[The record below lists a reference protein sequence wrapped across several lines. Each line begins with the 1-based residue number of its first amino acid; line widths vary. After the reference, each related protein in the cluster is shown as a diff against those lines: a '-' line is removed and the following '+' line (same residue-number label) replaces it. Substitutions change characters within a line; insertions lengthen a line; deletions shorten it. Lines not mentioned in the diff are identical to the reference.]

1 MIITAAVDPAMLLA
15 KLLDLPS
22 RPCTVNLPAKAA
34 MVEIRFMSFLRA
46 SVLALLLIGWIP
58 VANTCALAS
67 AFPQIFSDCCN
78 DPASPNKASDCD
90 EGSCISCASIET
102 ALFVTAAALVPLASS
117 ERQDQWLSR
126 LLARLSAKHNDY
138 SRVIDQDIGPPSLP
152 IWQIVARSGL
162 PARAPS
168 IA

>member
-1 MIITAAVDPAMLLA
+1 
-15 KLLDLPS
+15 
-22 RPCTVNLPAKAA
+22 
-34 MVEIRFMSFLRA
+34 MSFLRA

-58 VANTCALAS
+58 VVNTCALAS

-78 DPASPNKASDCD
+78 EPALPNRASDCD
-90 EGSCISCASIET
+90 DGSCISCASIET
-102 ALFVTAAALVPLASS
+102 GLFVTAAPLVPLAPV
-117 ERQDQWLSR
+117 ERQDQWFSR
-126 LLARLSAKHNDY
+126 LLARLSANDNDS
-138 SRVIDQDIGPPSLP
+138 SRVIDQDTGPPSLP

>member
-1 MIITAAVDPAMLLA
+1 
-15 KLLDLPS
+15 
-22 RPCTVNLPAKAA
+22 
-34 MVEIRFMSFLRA
+34 MSFLRA

-58 VANTCALAS
+58 VANICALAS

-78 DPASPNKASDCD
+78 EPGSPNKGSDCD
-90 EGSCISCASIET
+90 DGSCISCASIET
-102 ALFVTAAALVPLASS
+102 GVFVTAAPLVPLASI

-126 LLARLSAKHNDY
+126 LLARLSANDNDS

-152 IWQIVARSGL
+152 IWQIVAHSGL

>member
-1 MIITAAVDPAMLLA
+1 MLLA
-15 KLLDLPS
+15 KLLDFLS
-22 RPCTVNLPAKAA
+22 MPCTMNLPAKTA
-34 MVEIRFMSFLRA
+34 VVGIRFMSFLRA

-58 VANTCALAS
+58 VVNACALAS
-67 AFPQIFSDCCN
+67 AFPQIFSDCCSE
-78 DPASPNKASDCD
+78 PASPNKASDCN
-90 EGSCISCASIET
+90 EGSCIRCASIET
-102 ALFVTAAALVPLASS
+102 GLFATAAPLLPSAPI

-126 LLARLSAKHNDY
+126 LLARLAANDNDS
-138 SRVIDQDIGPPSLP
+138 SRVIDQDTGPPSLP